1 MELATPGHSELQE
14 CGNWVQGAVSSSRVP
29 PLFLF
34 VLILPWR
41 LEAESCFQSFQPVRA
56 RGPTQQWVCLSYHP
70 PWSGEKG
77 TEQRV
82 LVSIP

>member
-14 CGNWVQGAVSSSRVP
+14 CGNWVQGAVSSSRMP

-41 LEAESCFQSFQPVRA
+41 LEAESCFQSSQPV